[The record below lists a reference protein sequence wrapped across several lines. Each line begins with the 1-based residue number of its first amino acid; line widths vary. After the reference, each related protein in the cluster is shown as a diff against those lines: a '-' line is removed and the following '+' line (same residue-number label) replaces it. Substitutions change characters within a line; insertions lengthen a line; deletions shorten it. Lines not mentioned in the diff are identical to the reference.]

1 MANPRLHPNFA
12 KSKPLTAARLRE
24 IYEYFPETGMFCRRR
39 VAGEYDRKATGH
51 LTPGHAYGRYLGL
64 GIDYRRYYCHR
75 LAWLWIHGEWPEH
88 EIDHINGDP
97 YDNRLSNLRAAT
109 KSENGYNKRRGT
121 RNTSGIKG
129 VHFFKP
135 SGKWRAAINDGHRR
149 RKHLGLFDTK
159 EQAAEAYRLAAIR
172 LFGVFAKPD

>member
-1 MANPRLHPNFA
+1 MANPKLHPNFA
-12 KSKPLTAARLRE
+12 KRKPLTAERFRE
-24 IYEYFPETGMFCRRR
+24 LFEYFPETGMFRRR
-39 VAGEYDRKATGH
+39 RLIGEYDRKAGR
-51 LTPGHAYGRYLGL
+51 LTAGHAYGRYLGI
-64 GIDYRRYYCHR
+64 GVDYRRHYCHR

-97 YDNRLSNLRAAT
+97 LDNRLSNLRLAT
-109 KSENGYNKRRGT
+109 GSENGQNRRRSR

-135 SGKWRAAINDGHRR
+135 SGKWRAAINDRYRR

-172 LFGVFAKPD
+172 LFGAFAKID

>member
-12 KSKPLTAARLRE
+12 NRKPLTAERLRE
-24 IYEYFPETGMFCRRR
+24 LFEYFPETGMFRRR
-39 VAGEYDRKATGH
+39 QLAGEYTRRGAGK
-51 LTPGHAYGRYLGL
+51 LTPGCTYGRYLGIC
-64 GIDYRRYYCHR
+64 IDYQRYYVHR
-75 LAWLWIHGEWPEH
+75 LAWFYIHGEWPPH

-97 YDNRLSNLRAAT
+97 FDNRLSNLRLAT
-109 KSENGYNKRRGT
+109 GSENGHNRRRSR

-135 SGKWRAAINDGHRR
+135 SGKWRAAINDGHRH

-159 EQAAEAYRLAAIR
+159 EQAAEAYRVAAIR